1 MKNATTKLP
10 QPTMKN
16 PVKAKVRY
24 RKRTTGPL
32 WEGRGFV
39 VRNREGG
46 NRRGCA
52 SEQGS
57 QLGRLK
63 EAAVVLRD
71 MV

>member
-10 QPTMKN
+10 QTTMN
-16 PVKAKVRY
+16 SPVKAKVRY
-24 RKRTTGPL
+24 RKRATGPL
-32 WEGRGFV
+32 WEGRAFV

-57 QLGRLK
+57 HLGRLK
-63 EAAVVLRD
+63 EVAAVLRD
-71 MV
+71 VL